1 MKLST
6 RALVMATMIGTI
18 LQVVMVTLGHSTPA
32 VRSIFAVGG
41 MAISLVAGI
50 LYAVI
55 STEVV
60 VTDNVVGGVLAGAVC
75 AFIGILVSCL
85 LGDVPGSLLLLG
97 TASSAVTGALGG
109 WIGRLFS
116 SGRV

>member
-6 RALVMATMIGTI
+6 RALWMATGIGTVFQ
-18 LQVVMVTLGHSTPA
+18 LVMVTMGHSIPA
-32 VRSIFAVGG
+32 VKEVFAVGG
-41 MAISLVAGI
+41 MGISLVAGI

-55 STEVV
+55 STEVILR
-60 VTDNVVGGVLAGAVC
+60 DNVIGGLVAGAAC
-75 AFIGILVSCL
+75 AFVGILVSCL
-85 LGDVPGSLLLLG
+85 LGDVPASLLLLG

>member
-1 MKLST
+1 MKLSN
-6 RALVMATMIGTI
+6 RALVMATVIGTI
-18 LQVVMVTLGHSTPA
+18 LQLIMVTLGHSTPA
-32 VRSIFAVGG
+32 VKSDFAVIG
-41 MAISLVAGI
+41 MGISLVAGI

-55 STEVV
+55 STEVLAR
-60 VTDNVVGGVLAGAVC
+60 DNIVGGLVAGAAC
-75 AFIGILVSCL
+75 ALIGIVVSCL
-85 LGDVPGSLLLLG
+85 LGDVPASLILLG

>member
-1 MKLST
+1 MKLAN
-6 RALVMATMIGTI
+6 RALAIAILIGTA
-18 LQVVMVTLGHSTPA
+18 LQVIMVTLGHSTPA
-32 VRSIFAVGG
+32 VKGIFVAGG
-41 MAISLVAGI
+41 MGISLVAGI

-55 STEVV
+55 STEVIIR
-60 VTDNVVGGVLAGAVC
+60 DNVTGGLIAGAVC

-85 LGDVPGSLLLLG
+85 LGDVPASLLFVG

>member
-1 MKLST
+1 MKLSM
-6 RALVMATMIGTI
+6 RALVMATFIGTI
-18 LQVVMVTLGHSTPA
+18 VQLVMVTLGHSTPA
-32 VRSIFAVGG
+32 VKGVFAVGG
-41 MAISLVAGI
+41 MGISLVAGI

-60 VTDNVVGGVLAGAVC
+60 VSDNVIGGLVAGAVC
-75 AFIGILVSCL
+75 AFIGILASCL
-85 LGDVPGSLLLLG
+85 LGDVPASLLLLG
-97 TASSAVTGALGG
+97 TVSSAVTGALGG

>member
-1 MKLST
+1 MKLSL
-6 RALVMATMIGTI
+6 RALVIATIVGTI

-32 VRSIFAVGG
+32 VRGIFAEGG
-41 MAISLVAGI
+41 MGLSLVAGI

-55 STEVV
+55 STEVILR
-60 VTDNVVGGVLAGAVC
+60 DNVGGGLIAGAVS

-85 LGDVPGSLLLLG
+85 LGDVPASLLLLG
-97 TASSAVTGALGG
+97 TISGAVTGALGG

>member
-6 RALVMATMIGTI
+6 RALVTATLIGTV
-18 LQVVMVTLGHSTPA
+18 LQLIMVTLGHSTPS
-32 VRSIFAVGG
+32 VRADFAVGG
-41 MAISLVAGI
+41 MAISLIAGI

-55 STEVV
+55 STEVIAR
-60 VTDNVVGGVLAGAVC
+60 DNVIGGLIAGAVC
-75 AFIGILVSCL
+75 AVIGILVSCI
-85 LGDVPGSLLLLG
+85 LGDVPASLLLIG

>member
-6 RALVMATMIGTI
+6 RALVIATLAGTV
-18 LQVVMVTLGHSTPA
+18 LQVIMVTLGHSVPTIKEA
-32 VRSIFAVGG
+32 FAAGG
-41 MAISLVAGI
+41 MGISFVAGI

-60 VTDNVVGGVLAGAVC
+60 LRDNVTGGVVAGAIS
-75 AFIGILVSCL
+75 AFIGILVSCV
-85 LGDVPGSLLLLG
+85 LGDVPASLLLLG
-97 TASSAVTGALGG
+97 TLGSAITGAVGG
-109 WIGRLFS
+109 GVGRLFS

>member
-1 MKLST
+1 MKLSM
-6 RALVMATMIGTI
+6 RALVMATIIGTI
-18 LQVVMVTLGHSTPA
+18 LQVILVTLGHNTPA
-32 VRSIFAVGG
+32 VKGIFAVGG
-41 MAISLVAGI
+41 MGISLVAGI

-55 STEVV
+55 STEVIV
-60 VTDNVVGGVLAGAVC
+60 RDNVIGGLVAGAVC
-75 AFIGILVSCL
+75 AFTGILVSCL
-85 LGDVPGSLLLLG
+85 LDDVPASLLLLG